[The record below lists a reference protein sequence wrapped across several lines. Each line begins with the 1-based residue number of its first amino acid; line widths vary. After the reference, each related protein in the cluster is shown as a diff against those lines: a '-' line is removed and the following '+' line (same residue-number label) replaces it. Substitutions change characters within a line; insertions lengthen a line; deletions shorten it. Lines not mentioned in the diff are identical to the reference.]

1 MVFASNFNQKGAFF
15 FFPKYEWIRL
25 FLGERTSVLRR
36 DEWNLHREAK
46 SADSGGRSEI
56 WCRENK
62 IPQPYAAHRSAVGLF
77 PLTTVQINYDHHVS
91 SPAPIN
97 HTDY

>member
-1 MVFASNFNQKGAFF
+1 MEPGPPS
-15 FFPKYEWIRL
+15 
-25 FLGERTSVLRR
+25 
-36 DEWNLHREAK
+36 HREAK
-46 SADSGGRSEI
+46 CADSGGGSEI

-62 IPQPYAAHRSAVGLF
+62 IPQPYAAHRSVVGLF
-77 PLTTVQINYDHHVS
+77 PLMMVQINYDHHVL